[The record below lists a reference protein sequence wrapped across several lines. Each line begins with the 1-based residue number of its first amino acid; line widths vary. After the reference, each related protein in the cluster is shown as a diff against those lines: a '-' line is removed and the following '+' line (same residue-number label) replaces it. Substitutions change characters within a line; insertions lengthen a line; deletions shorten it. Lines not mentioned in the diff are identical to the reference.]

1 MAKYT
6 GSKCALCRREGEK
19 LYLKGERCFTAKC
32 AFDRRGYAPGQHG
45 TRSGARKSDY
55 AIHLREKQ
63 KIRRIYNM
71 TERPFRNNY
80 EAASRAVGNTGAK
93 LLQVLETRLDQVV
106 YKIGLGASSS
116 EARQLVR
123 HNGILVNGKRVN
135 IPSYRLKAGDI
146 IEPTSTAKEQLRV
159 KAAFAAQI
167 ARGHPEWISVNSSA
181 MSGTVKNLPERDQ
194 ISSSLNEALVVEL
207 YSK

>member
-6 GSKCALCRREGEK
+6 DSKCSLCRREGEK
-19 LYLKGERCFTAKC
+19 LFLKGERCHSAKC
-32 AFDRRGYAPGQHG
+32 AYERRSYAPGQHG

-71 TERPFRNNY
+71 TERPFRKAYKN
-80 EAASRAVGNTGAK
+80 ASHAKGNTGAI
-93 LLQVLETRLDQVV
+93 LLQNLESRLDQIV

-116 EARQLVR
+116 EARQLIR

-135 IPSYRLKAGDI
+135 IPSYRVKAGDI
-146 IEPTSTAKEQLRV
+146 IEPTANAKEQLRV
-159 KAAFAAQI
+159 KAAFAAQET
-167 ARGHPEWISVNSSA
+167 RDFPEWISVNSSA
-181 MSGTVKNLPERDQ
+181 MSGTIKNLPERDQ
-194 ISSSLNEALVVEL
+194 ISGTLNEALVIEL